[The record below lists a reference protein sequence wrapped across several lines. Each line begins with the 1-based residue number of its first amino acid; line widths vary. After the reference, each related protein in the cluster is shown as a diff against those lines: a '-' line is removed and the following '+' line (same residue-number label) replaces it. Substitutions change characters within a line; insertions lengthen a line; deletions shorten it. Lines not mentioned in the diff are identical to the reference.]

1 MKRPRGTLLLPVV
14 LCAVAGCAG
23 ASGDAPAGGS
33 TRLVYRIDD
42 LAQEPARVSTEVV
55 DVASPQRA
63 RSVVHAGESTT
74 GTSLGGVAYSERGQY
89 LLKPDGTSALVQDIA
104 PTFAGPAWHLATA
117 LMVAA
122 AHGQATAE
130 GTRTV
135 GTRSCTQW
143 RTYEP
148 LDAGPVRA
156 ATATDSATSCVTEAG
171 LLVQEAWTI
180 DGQVVRRRTLVSA
193 GSGPSLAG
201 DGLFPGPAPSGSP
214 QQAGRETVKDVAV
227 QTLVTAL
234 GIPTPAA
241 PLGLPVGRS
250 VAVIQLDPGG
260 AGVAVEGGVLSWGQG
275 DRLVLLRVERGLT
288 RRLTVGTDGTAVT
301 VGGRTVRVQAVA
313 AGVKVR
319 LAGPQGLVAT
329 VTADVPERDLLA
341 WLGTL
346 SLG

>member
-1 MKRPRGTLLLPVV
+1 MKRPRASFLLPVV
-14 LCAVAGCAG
+14 LCAAAGCAG
-23 ASGDAPAGGS
+23 ASGDAPGGGS

-63 RSVVHAGESTT
+63 RSITYAAQSTT
-74 GTSLGGVAYSERGQY
+74 GASLGGVAYSERGQY
-89 LLKPDGTSALVQDIA
+89 LLKPDGTSALVQDIP

-117 LMVAA
+117 LDVAA

-156 ATATDSATSCVTEAG
+156 ATATDSAVSCVTEAG
-171 LLVQEAWTI
+171 LLVQEVWTI
-180 DGQVVRRRTLVSA
+180 DGDVVRRRTLVSS
-193 GSGPSLAG
+193 GSGPSLVGA
-201 DGLFPGPAPSGSP
+201 GLFPGPAPSGPP
-214 QQAGRETVKDVAV
+214 QQAGLETVKDVAD
-227 QTLVTAL
+227 QTLVSAL
-234 GIPTPAA
+234 GIPLASA
-241 PLGLPVGRS
+241 PLGLPRGRT
-250 VAVIQLDPGG
+250 VAVIQPDPGG
-260 AGVAVEGGVLSWGQG
+260 AGVAVEGGVLAWGQG

-288 RRLTVGTDGTAVT
+288 RRLAVGSDGTAVR
-301 VGGRTVRVQAVA
+301 VGSRTVRVQAVA

-319 LAGPQGLVAT
+319 FAGPQGLVAT
-329 VTADVPERDLLA
+329 VTANVPEKDLLG
-341 WLGTL
+341 WLVTL